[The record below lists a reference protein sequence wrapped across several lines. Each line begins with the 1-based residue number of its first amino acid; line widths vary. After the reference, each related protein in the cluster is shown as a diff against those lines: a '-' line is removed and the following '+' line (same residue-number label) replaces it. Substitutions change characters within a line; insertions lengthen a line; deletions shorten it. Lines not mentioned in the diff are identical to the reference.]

1 MPMLSFSYEGL
12 GCIISSAH
20 RGLLGSYPPL
30 RRKMTQFITGPT
42 VMTNVALTVLRF
54 RIGDPFLSEQEAR
67 LSANDKLRHFTAE

>member
-1 MPMLSFSYEGL
+1 MPMLGFSYEGL

-30 RRKMTQFITGPT
+30 RRKMTQFIIGST
-42 VMTNVALTVLRF
+42 VTTNVALRF